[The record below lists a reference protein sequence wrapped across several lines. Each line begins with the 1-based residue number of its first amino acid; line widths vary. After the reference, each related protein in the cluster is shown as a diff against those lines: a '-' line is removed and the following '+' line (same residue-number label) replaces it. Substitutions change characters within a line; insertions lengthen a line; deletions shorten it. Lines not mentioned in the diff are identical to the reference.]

1 MESNMTEGK
10 LLSFV
15 KDLSLLLEKNP
26 SEEIVFTEGKQL
38 LETLIA
44 VDDWLP
50 EEFAK
55 PHPQYYQQYLLYADP
70 LDRFSIVSFVWGP
83 GQKTPLHNHTVWGMI
98 GQLRGQEIGTPY
110 YQQKD
115 GSFKAGKACASP
127 PGHVDTV
134 SPNTHD
140 IHVVENSLSDQ
151 TSISVHVYG
160 GNIGRIH
167 RSVFDPVTGAEKSFV
182 SGYANKVVPNLWNP
196 A

>member
-1 MESNMTEGK
+1 MSHEK

-26 SEEIVFTEGKQL
+26 SEQIIFTDGKKL
-38 LETLIA
+38 LEKLTAI
-44 VDDWLP
+44 DDWLP
-50 EEFAK
+50 EDFTK

-83 GQKTPLHNHTVWGMI
+83 GQKTPLHNHTVWGMV
-98 GQLRGQEIGTPY
+98 GQLRGEEKSTPY
-110 YQQKD
+110 FRQAD
-115 GSFKAGKACASP
+115 GSFIAGSTTTCK

-140 IHVVENSLSDQ
+140 IHIVENSLSDK
-151 TSISVHVYG
+151 TSVSIHVYG

-167 RSVFDPVTGAEKSFV
+167 RSVFDPATGAEKSFV
-182 SGYANKVVPNLWNP
+182 SGYANTVLPNLWNMAP
-196 A
+196 I